1 MYNIQV
7 VDMKE
12 LVDDIIRAVQVDA
25 NILVFVNDDGER
37 TAVRDAIFGWF
48 DSHNIGCDIKTDE
61 MLRWSKYNM
70 QLKVAP
76 LNDAQTCGVSPSHVF
91 MVNITPHGGDKDL
104 IDDLAPVLSY
114 YGGRMSYLKLV

>member
-48 DSHNIGCDIKTDE
+48 YVI
-61 MLRWSKYNM
+61 YF
-70 QLKVAP
+70 
-76 LNDAQTCGVSPSHVF
+76 VF
-91 MVNITPHGGDKDL
+91 TRKNGERK
-104 IDDLAPVLSY
+104 
-114 YGGRMSYLKLV
+114 